1 MAIAG
6 PDGVD
11 AAIKAGVDL
20 DGRPI
25 TEAMLALYNQVMDLE
40 SQRARSGVLK
50 SMRNRV
56 VKTGAKHFDQ
66 DTLNQRLLDAGWDGL
81 KDKEIAFFYGVSPC
95 DGDAL
100 PGSILAELLH
110 RVDHLWLE
118 LFQGTGLAQI
128 KAFASGVLGQVL
140 EMKGSLSIGKE
151 LNRRALTALAK
162 RIAERQK
169 RSVFS
174 ELPIHRVDMTE

>member
-20 DGRPI
+20 DGSPI
-25 TEAMLALYNQVMDLE
+25 PDAMLALYNRVMDLE

-66 DTLNQRLLDAGWDGL
+66 DALNQQLLDAGWDGL
-81 KDKEIAFFYGVSPC
+81 KDKEIAFYF
-95 DGDAL
+95 
-100 PGSILAELLH
+100 
-110 RVDHLWLE
+110 
-118 LFQGTGLAQI
+118 
-128 KAFASGVLGQVL
+128 
-140 EMKGSLSIGKE
+140 
-151 LNRRALTALAK
+151 N
-162 RIAERQK
+162 
-169 RSVFS
+169 
-174 ELPIHRVDMTE
+174 

>member
-20 DGRPI
+20 DGSPI
-25 TEAMLALYNQVMDLE
+25 PEAMLAPYNQVMDLE

-66 DTLNQRLLDAGWDGL
+66 ETLNQRLLEAGWEGL
-81 KDKEIAFFYGVSPC
+81 KDKEIAFFYG
-95 DGDAL
+95 
-100 PGSILAELLH
+100 
-110 RVDHLWLE
+110 
-118 LFQGTGLAQI
+118 
-128 KAFASGVLGQVL
+128 
-140 EMKGSLSIGKE
+140 
-151 LNRRALTALAK
+151 
-162 RIAERQK
+162 
-169 RSVFS
+169 
-174 ELPIHRVDMTE
+174 

>member
-20 DGRPI
+20 DGSQIP
-25 TEAMLALYNQVMDLE
+25 EAMLALYNQVMDLE

-66 DTLNQRLLDAGWDGL
+66 ETLNQRLLEAGWDGL
-81 KDKEIAFFYGVSPC
+81 KDKEIVFYYG
-95 DGDAL
+95 
-100 PGSILAELLH
+100 
-110 RVDHLWLE
+110 
-118 LFQGTGLAQI
+118 
-128 KAFASGVLGQVL
+128 
-140 EMKGSLSIGKE
+140 
-151 LNRRALTALAK
+151 
-162 RIAERQK
+162 
-169 RSVFS
+169 
-174 ELPIHRVDMTE
+174 

>member
-20 DGRPI
+20 DGSPI
-25 TEAMLALYNQVMDLE
+25 PEAMLVLYNQVMDLE

-66 DTLNQRLLDAGWDGL
+66 ETLNQKLQEAGWDGL
-81 KDKEIAFFYGVSPC
+81 KAKEIAFFYG
-95 DGDAL
+95 
-100 PGSILAELLH
+100 
-110 RVDHLWLE
+110 
-118 LFQGTGLAQI
+118 
-128 KAFASGVLGQVL
+128 
-140 EMKGSLSIGKE
+140 
-151 LNRRALTALAK
+151 
-162 RIAERQK
+162 
-169 RSVFS
+169 
-174 ELPIHRVDMTE
+174 